1 VQFLYG
7 VKPLDAV
14 TFSVATAMLLA
25 IAAVACVVPARRAIL
40 VDAIAGLRHE

>member
-1 VQFLYG
+1 

-25 IAAVACVVPARRAIL
+25 IAAFACVVPALRAIL
-40 VDAIAGLRHE
+40 VDATAGLRHE